1 MGSSPRSERVERRV
15 LLSSDR
21 RGARRVAGG
30 RGDSRPRRRGGSRP
44 SLKPHP
50 TDRASSSLGVP
61 GIASLW
67 RMRQTLAF
75 VWRSGPGW
83 AIASG
88 VVIVVGA
95 LLPLAFLYAI
105 KLLVDLITAHVA
117 GAPAPAGVEHELLV
131 RMLMLVGLAAGIS
144 LLQSLATAASR
155 WIGEAQ
161 AQSVTDYMFGILH
174 DKSVQVDLGYYE
186 NPEFKD
192 KLHRAQREA
201 PYRPKRIVNSLLE
214 VAQNGVTLLTM
225 AGLLCAYHWW
235 VLPVLV
241 VSSVPGVLLRLR
253 YSSQYYSWERRAT
266 LRERQSTYTN
276 LLLTT
281 VEFAKE
287 LRLFGL
293 GPMLRERFGA
303 LRDVLREEKLEV
315 TRRRSVAE
323 FVGEGLAILGVFGV
337 LAAMGWSALAGA
349 ISVGSLIMFQGGLQ
363 KAWSS
368 LGQML
373 RSISMLYEDNLFV
386 SDLFEFL
393 EVEPQVSGPAAPRP
407 LPPPRASGLRF
418 EHVHFRYP
426 HDEREVLRDVDF
438 ELAPGEHVALVGHNG
453 CGKTTLVKLFCR
465 LYDPTGGVIRL
476 GGVDLRQ
483 LELGEYRR
491 CIGLLM
497 QDYCRYQMTLREN
510 VWLGDIALDPRDPRI
525 DRAVADARTEA
536 LVAQLPEGL
545 DSMLGSTFL
554 GGHELSTGQWQKI
567 ALARMLARDAPILVL
582 DEPTSAMDAE
592 AEAELLGRL
601 REVAV
606 GRTTLVISHRL
617 AAIKGLDRI
626 IYLHEGRVAESG
638 THDELMELRGG
649 YAHLF
654 ELQSKNYR

>member
-1 MGSSPRSERVERRV
+1 MKPRPIDPQGPSP
-15 LLSSDR
+15 
-21 RGARRVAGG
+21 
-30 RGDSRPRRRGGSRP
+30 
-44 SLKPHP
+44 
-50 TDRASSSLGVP
+50 GVP
-61 GIASLW
+61 GVASLW

-75 VWRSGPGW
+75 VWRSWPGW
-83 AIASG
+83 AVASG
-88 VVIVVGA
+88 VLIVVGA

-105 KLLVDLITAHVA
+105 KLLVDLIAA
-117 GAPAPAGVEHELLV
+117 GPAPAGGAVDEALAW
-131 RMLMLVGLAAGIS
+131 RMLSLVGLAASIA
-144 LLQSLATAASR
+144 LLQSLATAAGR

-161 AQSVTDYMFGILH
+161 AQAVTDYMFGILH

-214 VAQNGVTLLTM
+214 VAQNGVTVLTM
-225 AGLLCAYHWW
+225 AGLLCAFHWS

-241 VSSVPGVLLRLR
+241 ASCVPGVLLRLR
-253 YSSQYYSWERRAT
+253 TSSQYYSWERKAT
-266 LRERQSTYTN
+266 LRERQSAYTN

-293 GPMLRERFGA
+293 GAMLRGRFGA
-303 LRDVLREEKLEV
+303 LRDALRGEKLAV

-323 FVGEGLAILGVFGV
+323 FAGEALAILGVFGV
-337 LAAMGWSALAGA
+337 LAAMGYEALAGA
-349 ISVGSLIMFQGGLQ
+349 ISVGSLIMFHGGLQ

-393 EVEPQVSGPAAPRP
+393 EVEPQVRSPAEPRP
-407 LPPPRASGLRF
+407 LPPPRESGLRF
-418 EHVHFRYP
+418 EHVSFRYP

-438 ELAPGEHVALVGHNG
+438 ELRPGEHVALVGHNG
-453 CGKTTLVKLFCR
+453 CGKTTLVKLICR
-465 LYDPTGGVIRL
+465 LYDPTGGVIRF
-476 GGVDLRQ
+476 GGVDLRE
-483 LELGEYRR
+483 LELGAWRHE
-491 CIGLLM
+491 IGVLM

-510 VWLGDIALDPRDPRI
+510 VWLGDIALDPRDARVE
-525 DRAVADARTEA
+525 RAVVDARAEA
-536 LVAQLPEGL
+536 LVARLPEGL
-545 DSMLGSTFL
+545 ESMLGSTFL

-592 AEAELLGRL
+592 AEAELIGKL
-601 REVAV
+601 RQVAV

-617 AAIKGLDRI
+617 AAIRRLDRI
-626 IYLHEGRVAESG
+626 VYLHEGRVAESG
-638 THDELMELRGG
+638 THDELVALGGG
-649 YAHLF
+649 YARLF
-654 ELQSKNYR
+654 ELQSQHYR

>member
-1 MGSSPRSERVERRV
+1 MP
-15 LLSSDR
+15 
-21 RGARRVAGG
+21 
-30 RGDSRPRRRGGSRP
+30 
-44 SLKPHP
+44 
-50 TDRASSSLGVP
+50 GV
-61 GIASLW
+61 ASLW
-67 RMRQTLAF
+67 RMRRTLAF

-83 AIASG
+83 AVAAG
-88 VVIVVGA
+88 VVIVACAV
-95 LLPLAFLYAI
+95 LPLAFLYAI
-105 KLLVDLITAHVA
+105 KLLVDLIAASAAA
-117 GAPAPAGVEHELLV
+117 GAPAGGAVDQGLATQMLL
-131 RMLMLVGLAAGIS
+131 LVGLAAGIA
-144 LLQSLATAASR
+144 LLQSLATAAGR

-225 AGLLCAYHWW
+225 AGLLCAFHWS

-241 VSSVPGVLLRLR
+241 VSCVPGVLLRLR
-253 YSSQYYSWERRAT
+253 YSSQYYSWERKAT
-266 LRERQSTYTN
+266 LRERQSAYTN

-293 GPMLRERFGA
+293 GAMLRGRFRA
-303 LRDVLREEKLEV
+303 LRDVLRAEKLAV
-315 TRRRSVAE
+315 TRRRSAAE
-323 FVGEGLAILGVFGV
+323 FAGEALAILGVFGV
-337 LAAMGWSALAGA
+337 LAAMGYSALAGT
-349 ISVGSLIMFQGGLQ
+349 ISVGSLIMFHGGLQ

-368 LGQML
+368 LGLML

-393 EVEPQVSGPAAPRP
+393 EVEPQVRGPAEPRP
-407 LPPPRASGLRF
+407 LPPARGAGLRF
-418 EHVHFRYP
+418 EHVSFRYP

-438 ELAPGEHVALVGHNG
+438 ELRPGEHVALVGHNG
-453 CGKTTLVKLFCR
+453 CGKTTLVKLICR
-465 LYDPTGGVIRL
+465 LYDPSGGAIRF

-483 LELGEYRR
+483 LEPGAYRQG
-491 CIGLLM
+491 IGVLM

-510 VWLGDIALDPRDPRI
+510 VWLGDIARDPGDGRVEQ
-525 DRAVADARTEA
+525 AVRDARAEA

-545 DSMLGSTFL
+545 ESMLGSTFP

-567 ALARMLARDAPILVL
+567 ALARMLARDAPVLVL

-592 AEAELLGRL
+592 AEAELIAGL
-601 REVAV
+601 RQAAV

-617 AAIKGLDRI
+617 AAIRQLDRI
-626 IYLHEGRVAESG
+626 IYLHEGRVTESG
-638 THDELMELRGG
+638 THDELVALGGG
-649 YAHLF
+649 YARLF
-654 ELQSKNYR
+654 ELQSQHYR